1 MTNLTNLR
9 SFKPGRQHW
18 LLSFLLAAW
27 ALPLS
32 YFTLYYSRSDFWH
45 LILFF
50 ALSILAYYIF
60 LVYSRI
66 AAIGESLGIAAGI
79 LLRLFLVFLPPV
91 LSEDVY
97 RFLWDGFLD
106 IHFLSPYASLPQE
119 LKVSSFSS
127 AESTIAT
134 ELLERMNSHRFYSV
148 YPPILQIFFSASAW
162 SMKEF
167 QSIWV
172 GIVVWK
178 GILFCFELGALRL
191 FLTFRTEGENTNFLK
206 YWLHPLVVLEGA
218 GSGHPEPILIFFLLL
233 AILAW
238 KRNRRIEA
246 GLAYIAA
253 VLVKVIP
260 LLSLPFI
267 LLRIWKGRR
276 QYSGR
281 IISVVILVIPVL
293 LIYAWG
299 MHSINLAETI
309 EKQWKNGIGVYFKLF
324 EYHGGLYY
332 LWKYILSYSWY
343 PYSAGL
349 HLAALGSAVL
359 LAYSFLQSRQIPD
372 VEFVAK
378 TWVSL
383 LGIYYLFSSTIH
395 PWYILPLLAGT
406 VFTKQIWPQVASAV
420 WILSY
425 STYRRTPY
433 ADDPIFMI
441 LEYAPV
447 LIVFFW
453 EKRKLIDLKKDK
465 I

>member
-1 MTNLTNLR
+1 M
-9 SFKPGRQHW
+9 
-18 LLSFLLAAW
+18 LLSFLLFVW

-32 YFTLYYSRSDFWH
+32 YFTLYHSRSDFWH
-45 LILFF
+45 LIFLFV
-50 ALSILAYYIF
+50 LSILSYYIF
-60 LVYSRI
+60 IVYSRI
-66 AAIGESLGIAAGI
+66 TAIGESLGITAGI
-79 LLRLFLVFLPPV
+79 LLRLFLVFLPPI

-106 IHFLSPYASLPQE
+106 IHLLSPYASLPQE
-119 LKVSSFSS
+119 LKVSHLSS
-127 AESTIAT
+127 AESALGA
-134 ELLERMNSHRFYSV
+134 ELVERMNSSRFYSV
-148 YPPILQIFFSASAW
+148 YPPILQLFFSASAW

-172 GIVVWK
+172 GVVVWK

-191 FLTFRTEGENTNFLK
+191 FFILRKEGENTNFLK

-218 GSGHPEPILIFFLLL
+218 GSGHPEPILIFFLLF

-238 KRNRRIEA
+238 KRNKGIEA

-253 VLVKVIP
+253 VFTKVIP
-260 LLSLPFI
+260 LLLLPLI
-267 LLRIWKGRR
+267 LLRIRKDEKHSERM
-276 QYSGR
+276 
-281 IISVVILVIPVL
+281 IFVLILLIPVL
-293 LIYAWG
+293 LISAWG
-299 MHSINLAETI
+299 MHSISLTETI
-309 EKQWKNGIGVYFKLF
+309 QKQWKNGIGVYFKLF

-332 LWKYILSYSWY
+332 LWKYILSFSWY
-343 PYSAGL
+343 PYAAGL
-349 HLAALGSAVL
+349 HLAVLGSAAI
-359 LAYSFLQSRQIPD
+359 LAYSFHRSRQSADP
-372 VEFVAK
+372 EFIAK

-383 LGIYYLFSSTIH
+383 LGIYYLFSTTVH
-395 PWYILPLLAGT
+395 PWYILPLLAGA
-406 VFTKQIWPQVASAV
+406 VFTKEIWPQVASAV

-425 STYRRTPY
+425 STYRQTPY

-453 EKRKLIDLKKDK
+453 EKRKLIDLKKVR